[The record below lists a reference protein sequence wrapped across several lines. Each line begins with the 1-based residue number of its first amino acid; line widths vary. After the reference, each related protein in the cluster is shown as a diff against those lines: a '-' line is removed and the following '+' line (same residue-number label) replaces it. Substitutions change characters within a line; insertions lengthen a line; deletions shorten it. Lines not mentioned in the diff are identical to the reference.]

1 MSVIKTIRAR
11 EVMDSRGNPTIE
23 ADVEL
28 PVVLVA
34 VEVNVY
40 AVPLLSG
47 AMVQLVAG
55 AVTVH
60 VAPPGDAVTVYEEGV
75 PPVVGATIVIVAEP
89 LPGAAVGVPGIPG
102 AAIVH

>member
-1 MSVIKTIRAR
+1 ML
-11 EVMDSRGNPTIE
+11 EGLRGTPAGVT
-23 ADVEL
+23 AADVVDTDVEL

-40 AVPLLSG
+40 AIPLVKG
-47 AMVQLVAG
+47 AIVQLVAG

-89 LPGAAVGVPGIPG
+89 LPGTAVGVPGIPG